1 MTAVARDRQL
11 SYADYLAAEARS
23 VVRSQFFDGE
33 IFAMAGGTPNHA
45 LLAANLVAAVHG
57 ALRGRPCRAYAESLR
72 IYMPATGDAAYP
84 DLSVICGPVQH
95 DAADGDAAIN
105 PTLLVEVLSDSTEA
119 FDRGDKFRRYRTLE
133 SLQAFLLVDQHER
146 RLELFER
153 QGDGTWRFQEVDA
166 GDGLDIESLGVR
178 LLVDEVYEGV
188 ELVPR
193 RRDDGAQEEG

>member
-1 MTAVARDRQL
+1 MTAVARRHQT
-11 SYADYLAAEARS
+11 SYAGYLAAEARS
-23 VVRSQFFDGE
+23 AVRSQFFDGE

-45 LLAANLVAAVHG
+45 LLSQNVGALLFA

-95 DAADGDAAIN
+95 AAADGDAAIN
-105 PTLLVEVLSDSTEA
+105 PTLLVEVLSDSTEG

-133 SLQAFLLVDQHER
+133 SLRCYMLVDQHER

-153 QGDGTWRFQEVDA
+153 QDDGTWRFQAVEA
-166 GDGLDIESLGVR
+166 GDGLDMESLGVR

-193 RRDDGAQEEG
+193 RREDRAQDEG